1 MEWEEKRRGIYG
13 VHCFSQTFNSDP
25 WFTVKIIWS
34 IRRIGMETQSDSC
47 CLEIL
52 PSKLETQIKFLLL
65 TILRHTLYH
74 RLLDG
79 EISASCII
87 VLGKDIEITWAINRN
102 LNLNRWRKMVIFW
115 WQEKVLISNPYI
127 LGTLIILNKRLNHLG
142 NVGRYLPYF
151 VLFLALLSASLY

>member
-13 VHCFSQTFNSDP
+13 VRCFSQTFNSDP

-87 VLGKDIEITWAINRN
+87 VLGKDIEITWAINTELKEQDFKFEQVKKN
-102 LNLNRWRKMVIFW
+102 G
-115 WQEKVLISNPYI
+115 YI
-127 LGTLIILNKRLNHLG
+127 LMARKSPN
-142 NVGRYLPYF
+142 F
-151 VLFLALLSASLY
+151 QSLYSGHLDYFKQET